1 MLYWIFDLDYT
12 LYTMN
17 KNIEFSYSLLK
28 NDNFLSLLLSFLPD
42 KKIIFTNS
50 T

>member
-12 LYTMN
+12 LYMN

-28 NDNFLSLLLSFLPD
+28 NDNFLSLLLSFP
-42 KKIIFTNS
+42 
-50 T
+50 